1 MRFPWTKELETRDDS
16 FSDTLIAAIV
26 GRAQGKTL
34 ALPSATAALEACAG
48 TVGRGFASA
57 EISGRPGVVDA
68 LSPDTLSLIGRSLV
82 RAGEVVF
89 LIDTVSGDLRLVPAD
104 THDVMGG
111 PFPETW
117 RYNLT
122 LGGPS
127 RTLTYDSV
135 PAASVLHFR
144 YAVDASRPWKGHS
157 PIEVASLAGKLS
169 AETIRQLSD
178 ESSGPVGRLL
188 GIPADGNDDSVAQLK
203 EDIRDARGRVALLE
217 SGDWDAA
224 GSGTTTLET
233 YRFGAEPPAALV
245 GLADFASREV
255 IAAVGLHSGLWGGSG
270 GASVVREAWR
280 LALFAVLSPLG
291 RLAETELRAKL
302 DDNVKIGWEE
312 LRASDI
318 SGRAR
323 AFQSLV
329 GGGMDVAKAVTV
341 AGLVIE
347 D

>member
-34 ALPSATAALEACAG
+34 ALPSALGALEACAG

-68 LSPDTLSLIGRSLV
+68 LTPDTLALIGRSLV
-82 RAGEVVF
+82 RTGEVVF

-144 YAVDASRPWKGHS
+144 YAVDASRPWRGNS

-169 AETIRQLSD
+169 AETVRQLSD

-188 GIPADGNDDSVAQLK
+188 GIPADGADDSVATLK
-203 EDIRDARGRVALLE
+203 TDIRDARGRVALLE
-217 SGDWDAA
+217 SGDWDSA
-224 GSGTTTLET
+224 GSGAVQLKAE
-233 YRFGAEPPAALV
+233 RFGAEPPAALV
-245 GLADFASREV
+245 NLADYASREV
-255 IAAVGLHSGLWGGSG
+255 IAAVGLHSGLWGGAG
-270 GASVVREAWR
+270 GAATTREAWR
-280 LALFAVLSPLG
+280 LCLFSVLSPLG
-291 RLAETELRAKL
+291 KLVETELRDKL
-302 DDNVKIGWEE
+302 DSDVTLSWQE
-312 LRASDI
+312 LRASDL

-323 AFQSLV
+323 AFQSMV
-329 GGGMDVAKAVTV
+329 GGGMDVAQAVSI
-341 AGLVIE
+341 AGLMV
-347 D
+347 DD